1 MADPERSYLSRFFS
15 SQFSKLPYP
24 TQSFKDAVILVTG
37 GNTGLGLEAARH
49 FVRLQAAKVILAV
62 RDTQKG
68 EQAKLSIEAPTKV
81 HGVVEVWP
89 LDLEDVRSVQNLAA
103 KASCLPR
110 LDVVVANAGIS
121 TNKWA
126 LVGDMERTIQV
137 NVLST
142 FLLIL
147 TLLPKMQEQDME
159 GRNRARPRVVVVSSE
174 GHETTA
180 FAEQKA
186 ARIFDALRDQK
197 QANMDERYDTSK
209 LIQLYLVRALAERLS
224 QSDKPP
230 VTLNAV
236 SPGLCKTGLLRE
248 TPLVARLLTGPVMA
262 ILARNAEEGSRTLV
276 HAAAADDGET
286 NGKYL
291 RDCKVTEP
299 AAFVRSQEGRATQE
313 RLLQELLDELE
324 KVAPGIRN
332 NI

>member
-1 MADPERSYLSRFFS
+1 MADPERSYLSRFLS

-24 TQSFKDAVILVTG
+24 THSFKDAVILVTG

-49 FVRLQAAKVILAV
+49 FVRLQAATVILAV
-62 RDTQKG
+62 RDVQKG
-68 EQAKLSIEAPTKV
+68 KHAKESIEATTKIQ
-81 HGVVEVWP
+81 GVVEVWP
-89 LDLEDVRSVQNLAA
+89 LDLEDVRSVQSLTA
-103 KASCLPR
+103 KASGLPR

-126 LVGDMERTIQV
+126 LVGDVERSIQV

-147 TLLPKMQEQDME
+147 SVLPKMQEQDTA
-159 GRNRARPRVVVVSSE
+159 GLTRARPRVVVVSSE

-180 FAEQKA
+180 FAEQKG
-186 ARIFDALRDQK
+186 ARIFDALKDQK
-197 QANMDERYDTSK
+197 QANMDERYDTCK

-224 QSDKPP
+224 QSDKAP

-236 SPGLCKTGLLRE
+236 SPGLCRTGLLRE
-248 TPLVARLLTGPVMA
+248 TPLMARLLIGPIMA
-262 ILARNAEEGSRTLV
+262 VLARSAEEGSRTLV
-276 HAAAADDGET
+276 HAAAADDGEK

-291 RDCKVTEP
+291 RDCKVTDP
-299 AAFVRSQEGRATQE
+299 AAFVRSQEGHATQE
-313 RLLQELLDELE
+313 KLLQELLDELQ
-324 KVAPGIRN
+324 KVAPGIRD

>member
-1 MADPERSYLSRFFS
+1 MAAPGRSYLSRFFS

-24 TQSFKDAVILVTG
+24 THSFKDAVIIVTG
-37 GNTGLGLEAARH
+37 GSSGLGLEAARH
-49 FVRLQAAKVILAV
+49 FVRLQAATVILAV
-62 RDTQKG
+62 RDVQKG
-68 EQAKLSIEAPTKV
+68 EQAKRSIEATTRV

-89 LDLEDVRSVQNLAA
+89 LDLENVRSVQSLVE
-103 KASCLPR
+103 KATGLHR

-121 TNKWA
+121 TNKWM
-126 LVGDMERTIQV
+126 LVDGVERSIRV

-147 TLLPKMQEQDME
+147 SLLPKLQERDT
-159 GRNRARPRVVVVSSE
+159 GPRPRVVVVSSE

-186 ARIFDALRDQK
+186 ARIFDALKDEK
-197 QANMDERYDTSK
+197 QANMDERYDTCK
-209 LIQLYLVRALAERLS
+209 LIQLYLVRALAERLG
-224 QSDKPP
+224 QSGKRP

-248 TPLVARLLTGPVMA
+248 TPLVARLLTGPIMA
-262 ILARNAEEGSRTLV
+262 VLARSAEEGSRTLV

-299 AAFVRSQEGRATQE
+299 AAFVGSQEGQATQE
-313 RLLQELLDELE
+313 KLLQELLDELQ
-324 KVAPGIRN
+324 KVAPGIGQN
-332 NI
+332 L

>member
-1 MADPERSYLSRFFS
+1 MAERSYLSRFFS

-49 FVRLQAAKVILAV
+49 FVRLQAATVILAV
-62 RDTQKG
+62 RDVKKG
-68 EQAKLSIEAPTKV
+68 EQAKQSIEASTKV
-81 HGVVEVWP
+81 QGVVEVWP
-89 LDLEDVRSVQNLAA
+89 LDLEDVRGVRSLAA
-103 KASCLPR
+103 KASGLPR

-121 TNKWA
+121 TNKWT
-126 LVGDMERTIQV
+126 LVGEEERTIQV

-147 TLLPKMQEQDME
+147 SLLPKMQEPDTA
-159 GRNRARPRVVVVSSE
+159 GRTRAYPRVVVVSSE

-224 QSDKPP
+224 QPDKRP
-230 VTLNAV
+230 VILNAV

-248 TPLVARLLTGPVMA
+248 TPLVAQLLTGPIMA
-262 ILARNAEEGSRTLV
+262 VLARSAEEGSRTLV
-276 HAAAADDGET
+276 HAAAADDGER

-313 RLLQELLDELE
+313 RLFQELLDELE
-324 KVAPGIRN
+324 KVFPGIGK